1 MSENKTHKSAQAA
14 EAAQKRR
21 KKKKKDPKKTLIA
34 CILCIAIIGVMIFTV
49 DKAITGMYNVGE
61 EIPEDLT
68 TDNSIDQD
76 VVNILVC
83 GIDWD
88 DSRTAKMTDV
98 MVYVSLDVKAGK
110 VNLLQIPRDTY
121 VGEPSGTGKINAVY
135 KDGSEKNQIMN
146 VVKTL
151 NERFGLSVDHYVTV
165 DMDSFT
171 ILVDHIEH
179 GLNMY
184 VPCPIILLDK
194 ETGKTQT
201 LYEEAGWYTVDG
213 ATAEAILRNR
223 NYPDGDVSRLAVQSA
238 FYASLIKHFKEVGV
252 VVCAQ
257 LVPTFAKFVTTD
269 MHWTRMVALVTE
281 VLNIDF
287 NNMQI
292 IKPSVHG
299 YVADGQAIVAVEEE
313 EWLRILNENF
323 RPYQTPVEDIVTDE
337 LGEITQDYGA
347 TQTTIQTIGGI
358 LANAG

>member
-1 MSENKTHKSAQAA
+1 MSEKKTYKSSKAA
-14 EAAQKRR
+14 EAASKR
-21 KKKKKDPKKTLIA
+21 KKKKKNPKRTLIA
-34 CILCIAIIGVMIFTV
+34 CLATIAVIGAMIFAV

-61 EIPEDLT
+61 EIPEDLQ

-88 DSRTAKMTDV
+88 DGRTAKMTDV
-98 MVYVSLDVKAGK
+98 IVYVTLDVKAGK
-110 VNLLQIPRDTY
+110 VSMLQIPRDTY
-121 VGEPSGTGKINAVY
+121 VGEPSNTGKINAVY

-146 VVKTL
+146 LIKTL
-151 NERFGLSVDHYVTV
+151 NERFGLTVDHYLTL
-165 DMDSFT
+165 DMESFT
-171 ILVDHIEH
+171 ILIDHLEN
-179 GLNMY
+179 GLSMY
-184 VPCPIILLDK
+184 VPCPIVLLDK

-201 LYEEAGWYTVDG
+201 LYEEAGWYQVDG
-213 ATAEAILRNR
+213 ATAEVILRNR
-223 NYPDGDVSRLAVQSA
+223 NYPEGDVQRLAVQSA
-238 FYASLIKHFKEVGV
+238 FYASVMKHFKEVGV

-299 YVADGQAIVAVEEE
+299 YVADGQAIVVVEEE
-313 EWLRILNENF
+313 EWLSILNENF
-323 RPYQTPVEDIVTDE
+323 RPYQTPVEDIVIDE
-337 LGEITQDYGA
+337 IGEITQDYGA
-347 TQTTIQTIGGI
+347 TQTTVQTIGGI

>member
-1 MSENKTHKSAQAA
+1 MSDKKTYKAQ
-14 EAAQKRR
+14 EAAQKR
-21 KKKKKDPKKTLIA
+21 KKKKQRNPKKVLVA
-34 CILCIAIIGVMIFTV
+34 CILSIAIIGGMIFAV
-49 DKAITGMYNVGE
+49 DKAIGNMYNVGE

-68 TDNSIDQD
+68 TDNKIDQD

-98 MVYVSLDVKAGK
+98 IVYVTLDVKAGK
-110 VNLLQIPRDTY
+110 VSLLQIPRDTY
-121 VGEPSGTGKINAVY
+121 VGEPANNGKINGVY
-135 KDGSEKNQIMN
+135 KDGDEKNQIMN
-146 VVKTL
+146 VVRTL
-151 NERFGLSVDHYVTV
+151 NQRFGLTVDHYVTV
-165 DMDSFT
+165 DMESFT

-201 LYEEAGWYTVDG
+201 LYEEEGWYTVDG

-223 NYPDGDVSRLAVQSA
+223 NYPDGDVSRLQVQSA
-238 FYASLIKHFKEVGV
+238 FYASLLKHFKEVGV

-323 RPYQTPVEDIVTDE
+323 RPYQEPLTDITTDE
-337 LGEITQDYGA
+337 LGEITTDYGV
-347 TQTTIQTIGGI
+347 TQTTVQTIGGI
-358 LANAG
+358 LAGAGE

>member
-1 MSENKTHKSAQAA
+1 MSEKKTYKSAQAA

-34 CILCIAIIGVMIFTV
+34 CILSIAIIGTMIFAV
-49 DKAITGMYNVGE
+49 DKMITGMYNMGD
-61 EIPEDLT
+61 EIPDELT

-98 MVYVSLDVKAGK
+98 IVYVSLDVKAGK

-121 VGEPSGTGKINAVY
+121 VGEPSASGKINGVF
-135 KDGSEKNQIMN
+135 KGGNEKNQIMN

-151 NERFGLSVDHYVTV
+151 NERFGLTVDHYVTV

-194 ETGKTQT
+194 ATGKTQT

-313 EWLRILNENF
+313 EWIRILNENF
-323 RPYQTPVEDIVTDE
+323 RPYQTPVEDIIVDE
-337 LGEITQDYGA
+337 FGEVTQDYGA
-347 TQTTIQTIGGI
+347 TETTVQTIGGI
-358 LANAG
+358 LADAG

>member
-1 MSENKTHKSAQAA
+1 MSDKKTYRAQ
-14 EAAQKRR
+14 EASRKR
-21 KKKKKDPKKTLIA
+21 KKKKNPKKTLVA
-34 CILCIAIIGVMIFTV
+34 CLLTIAIIGVMIFTV
-49 DKAITGMYNVGE
+49 DKAITGMYNMGDD
-61 EIPEDLT
+61 IPDELK

-88 DSRTAKMTDV
+88 DGRTAKMTDV
-98 MVYVSLDVKAGK
+98 IVYATLDVKEGK
-110 VNLLQIPRDTY
+110 VSLLQIPRDTF
-121 VGEPSGTGKINAVY
+121 VGEPSATGKINGVY
-135 KDGSEKNQIMN
+135 KGGSEKNQIMN
-146 VVKTL
+146 LVKTL
-151 NERFGLSVDHYVTV
+151 NERFGLTVDHYVTV

-184 VPCPIILLDK
+184 VPCPIVLLDK

-201 LYEEAGWYTVDG
+201 LYDEAGWYTVDG

-223 NYPDGDVSRLAVQSA
+223 NYPEGDTMRLKVQSA
-238 FYASLIKHFKEVGV
+238 FYASLMKHFKEVGV

-323 RPYQTPVEDIVTDE
+323 RPYQDPVEDIILDE
-337 LGEITQDYGA
+337 MGEITQDYGLVE
-347 TQTTIQTIGGI
+347 TTTQTIGGI
-358 LANAG
+358 LAGAG

>member
-1 MSENKTHKSAQAA
+1 MSEKKTYKSEKSAQAA
-14 EAAQKRR
+14 AKR
-21 KKKKKDPKKTLIA
+21 KKKKNPKKTLIA
-34 CILCIAIIGVMIFTV
+34 CLATIAIIGAMIFVV
-49 DKAITGMYNVGE
+49 DNAITGMYNQGE
-61 EIPEDLT
+61 EVPDELT
-68 TDNSIDQD
+68 TDNTIDQD

-88 DSRTAKMTDV
+88 DSRSAKMTDV
-98 MVYVSLDVKAGK
+98 IVYATLDVKAGK
-110 VNLLQIPRDTY
+110 VSLLQIPRDTF

-135 KDGSEKNQIMN
+135 KDGDERNQITN
-146 VVKTL
+146 LIKTL
-151 NERFGLSVDHYVTV
+151 NERFGLTVDHYMTV

-171 ILVDHIEH
+171 ILVDHIKD

-184 VPCPIILLDK
+184 VPCPIVLLDK
-194 ETGKTQT
+194 ATGKTQT
-201 LYEEAGWYTVDG
+201 LYEEAGWYRVDG

-223 NYPDGDVSRLAVQSA
+223 NYPEGDVQRLQVQSA
-238 FYASLIKHFKEVGV
+238 FYASLMKHFKEVGV

-292 IKPSVHG
+292 IKPTVHG
-299 YVADGQAIVAVEEE
+299 YVADGQAIVTVVEE
-313 EWLRILNENF
+313 EWLTIINENF
-323 RPYQTPVEDIVTDE
+323 RPYQDPVENIIIDE
-337 LGEITQDYGA
+337 IGEITQDYGA
-347 TQTTIQTIGGI
+347 TKTTVQTIGGI

>member
-1 MSENKTHKSAQAA
+1 MSDKKTYKAE
-14 EAAQKRR
+14 EAAQKR
-21 KKKKKDPKKTLIA
+21 KKKKQRNPKKVLVA
-34 CILCIAIIGVMIFTV
+34 CILCIAIIGGMIFAV
-49 DKAITGMYNVGE
+49 DKAIGNMYNVGE

-68 TDNSIDQD
+68 TDNSVQED

-98 MVYVSLDVKAGK
+98 IVYVTLDVKAGK
-110 VNLLQIPRDTY
+110 VSLLQIPRDTY
-121 VGEPSGTGKINAVY
+121 VGEPSNTGKINAVY

-151 NERFGLSVDHYVTV
+151 NERFGLTVDHYVTV
-165 DMDSFT
+165 DMESFT

-184 VPCPIILLDK
+184 VPCPIILKDADGK
-194 ETGKTQT
+194 ETT
-201 LYEEAGWYTVDG
+201 LYKEAGWYTVDG
-213 ATAEAILRNR
+213 ATAEVILRNR
-223 NYPDGDVSRLAVQSA
+223 NYPEADVQRLQVQSA
-238 FYASLIKHFKEVGV
+238 FYASLLKHFKEVGV

-299 YVADGQAIVAVEEE
+299 YIADGQAIVAVEEE

-323 RPYQTPVEDIVTDE
+323 RPYQEPIAEITTDE
-337 LGEITQDYGA
+337 LGEITTDYGA
-347 TQTTIQTIGGI
+347 TQTTVQTIGGI
-358 LANAG
+358 LAGAGE

>member
-1 MSENKTHKSAQAA
+1 MSEKKTYKSAQAA

-21 KKKKKDPKKTLIA
+21 KKKRKDPRKTLVA
-34 CILCIAIIGVMIFTV
+34 CLLSIAIIGTMIFAV
-49 DKAITGMYNVGE
+49 DKMITGMYNMGD
-61 EIPEDLT
+61 EIPDELT
-68 TDNSIDQD
+68 TDSKIDQD

-98 MVYVSLDVKAGK
+98 IVYVSLDVKAGK

-135 KDGSEKNQIMN
+135 KDGSERNQIMN

-151 NERFGLSVDHYVTV
+151 NERFGLAVDHYVTV

-184 VPCPIILLDK
+184 VPCPIILKDADGR
-194 ETGKTQT
+194 ETT
-201 LYEEAGWYTVDG
+201 LYKEAGWYTVDG
-213 ATAEAILRNR
+213 ATAEVILRNR
-223 NYPDGDVSRLAVQSA
+223 NYPEADVQRLQVQSA
-238 FYASLIKHFKEVGV
+238 FYASLLKHFKEVGV

-299 YVADGQAIVAVEEE
+299 YIADGQAIVAVEEE

-323 RPYQTPVEDIVTDE
+323 RPYQEPIAEITTDE
-337 LGEITQDYGA
+337 LGEITTDYGA
-347 TQTTIQTIGGI
+347 TQTTVQTIGGI
-358 LANAG
+358 LAGAGE

>member
-1 MSENKTHKSAQAA
+1 MSEKKTYKSEQAA
-14 EAAQKRR
+14 ETAKKRR
-21 KKKKKDPKKTLIA
+21 KKKKRNPKKTLVA
-34 CILCIAIIGVMIFTV
+34 CLLCIAIIGVMIFTV
-49 DKAITGMYNVGE
+49 DRAIGNMYNVGE

-98 MVYVSLDVKAGK
+98 IVYVSLDVKAGR

-135 KDGSEKNQIMN
+135 KDGDEKNQIMN

-151 NERFGLSVDHYVTV
+151 NQRFGLTVDHYVTV

-184 VPCPIILLDK
+184 VPCPIILKDGNGN
-194 ETGKTQT
+194 ETT
-201 LYEEAGWYTVDG
+201 LYSEAGWYTVDG

-238 FYASLIKHFKEVGV
+238 FYASLLKHFKEVGV

-287 NNMQI
+287 SNMQI

-299 YVADGQAIVAVEEE
+299 YVADGQAIVTVEEE

-323 RPYQTPVEDIVTDE
+323 RPYQEPVTDIVTDE
-337 LGEITQDYGA
+337 PGEITQDYGA
-347 TQTTIQTIGGI
+347 TETTTQTIGGI
-358 LANAG
+358 LAGAGE

>member
-1 MSENKTHKSAQAA
+1 MSEKKTYKSEQAA
-14 EAAQKRR
+14 EAARKRR
-21 KKKKKDPKKTLIA
+21 KKKRNPKKTLVA
-34 CILCIAIIGVMIFTV
+34 CLLCIAIIGVMIFTV
-49 DKAITGMYNVGE
+49 DKAITGMYNMGE

-98 MVYVSLDVKAGK
+98 IVYVSLDVKANK

-121 VGEPSGTGKINAVY
+121 VGEPANNGKINGVY
-135 KDGSEKNQIMN
+135 KDGDEKNQIMN

-151 NERFGLSVDHYVTV
+151 NQRFGLTVDHYVTV

-184 VPCPIILLDK
+184 VPCPIILKDGNGN
-194 ETGKTQT
+194 EQV
-201 LYEEAGWYTVDG
+201 LYKEAGWYTVDG
-213 ATAEAILRNR
+213 VTAETILRNR

-238 FYASLIKHFKEVGV
+238 FYASLLKHFKEVGV

-269 MHWTRMVALVTE
+269 MHWTKMVALVTE

-287 NNMQI
+287 NEMQI
-292 IKPSVHG
+292 IKPAVHG
-299 YVADGQAIVAVEEE
+299 YIADGQAIVAVEEE
-313 EWLRILNENF
+313 EWIRILNENF
-323 RPYQTPVEDIVTDE
+323 RPYQTPVEDIVIDE
-337 LGEITQDYGA
+337 MGEITTDYGPVE
-347 TQTTIQTIGGI
+347 TTTQTIGGI
-358 LANAG
+358 LAGAGE

>member
-1 MSENKTHKSAQAA
+1 MSDKKTYRAQ
-14 EAAQKRR
+14 EASRKR
-21 KKKKKDPKKTLIA
+21 KKKKNPKKTLIA
-34 CILCIAIIGVMIFTV
+34 CLLTIAIIGVMIFTV
-49 DKAITGMYNVGE
+49 DKAITGMYNMGDD
-61 EIPEDLT
+61 IPEELK

-88 DSRTAKMTDV
+88 DGRTAKMTDV
-98 MVYVSLDVKAGK
+98 IVYATLDVKKGE
-110 VNLLQIPRDTY
+110 VSLLQIPRDTF
-121 VGEPSGTGKINAVY
+121 VGEPSATGKINGVY
-135 KDGSEKNQIMN
+135 KGGSEKNQIMN
-146 VVKTL
+146 LVKTL
-151 NERFGLSVDHYVTV
+151 NERFGLTVDHYVTV

-184 VPCPIILLDK
+184 VPCPIILKDK

-223 NYPDGDVSRLAVQSA
+223 NYPEGDTMRLKVQSA
-238 FYASLIKHFKEVGV
+238 FYASLMKHFKEVGV

-323 RPYQTPVEDIVTDE
+323 RPYQDPVEDIILDE
-337 LGEITQDYGA
+337 MGEITQDYGLVE
-347 TQTTIQTIGGI
+347 TTTQTIGGI
-358 LANAG
+358 LAGAD

>member
-1 MSENKTHKSAQAA
+1 MSEKKTYKSARAA

-21 KKKKKDPKKTLIA
+21 KKKKRDPRKTLVA

-49 DKAITGMYNVGE
+49 DKAITGMYNVGDD
-61 EIPEDLT
+61 IPEDLT

-98 MVYVSLDVKAGK
+98 IVYVSLDVKAGK

-151 NERFGLSVDHYVTV
+151 NERFGLAVDHYVTV

-184 VPCPIILLDK
+184 VPCPIILKDGNGN
-194 ETGKTQT
+194 EQV
-201 LYEEAGWYTVDG
+201 LYKEAGWYTVDG
-213 ATAEAILRNR
+213 ATAEVILRNR
-223 NYPDGDVSRLAVQSA
+223 NYPEADVQRLQVQSA
-238 FYASLIKHFKEVGV
+238 FYASLLKHFKEVGV

-299 YVADGQAIVAVEEE
+299 YIADGQAIVAVEEE
-313 EWLRILNENF
+313 EWIRILNENF

-347 TQTTIQTIGGI
+347 TQTTVQTIGGI

>member
-1 MSENKTHKSAQAA
+1 MSEKKTYKSEKSA
-14 EAAQKRR
+14 EAASKRR
-21 KKKKKDPKKTLIA
+21 KKKKNPKKTLIA
-34 CILCIAIIGVMIFTV
+34 CLLCIAIIGGMIFAV
-49 DKAITGMYNVGE
+49 DKAIGNMYNVGD

-98 MVYVSLDVKAGK
+98 IVYASLDVKAGK

-151 NERFGLSVDHYVTV
+151 NERFGLTVDHYVTV

-184 VPCPIILLDK
+184 VPCPIILKDGDGN
-194 ETGKTQT
+194 ETT
-201 LYEEAGWYTVDG
+201 LYSEAGWYTVDG

-223 NYPDGDVSRLAVQSA
+223 NYDDGDVSRLAVQSA

-299 YVADGQAIVAVEEE
+299 YVMDGQAIVAVEEE

-323 RPYQTPVEDIVTDE
+323 RPYQEPITDINTDE

-347 TQTTIQTIGGI
+347 TQTTVQTIGGI
-358 LANAG
+358 LAGAGE

>member
-1 MSENKTHKSAQAA
+1 MSDKKTYRAQ
-14 EAAQKRR
+14 EASRKR
-21 KKKKKDPKKTLIA
+21 KKKKNPKKTLVA
-34 CILCIAIIGVMIFTV
+34 CLLTIAIIGVMIFTV
-49 DKAITGMYNVGE
+49 DKAITGMYNMGDD
-61 EIPEDLT
+61 IPDELK

-88 DSRTAKMTDV
+88 DGRTAKMTDV
-98 MVYVSLDVKAGK
+98 IVYATLDVKEGK
-110 VNLLQIPRDTY
+110 VSLLQIPRDTF
-121 VGEPSGTGKINAVY
+121 VGEPSATGKINGVY
-135 KDGSEKNQIMN
+135 KGGSEKNQIMN
-146 VVKTL
+146 LVKTL
-151 NERFGLSVDHYVTV
+151 NERFGLTVDHYVTV

-184 VPCPIILLDK
+184 VPCPIVLLDK

-201 LYEEAGWYTVDG
+201 LYDEAGWYTVDG

-223 NYPDGDVSRLAVQSA
+223 NYPEGDTMRLKVQSA
-238 FYASLIKHFKEVGV
+238 FYASLMKHFKEVGV

-323 RPYQTPVEDIVTDE
+323 RPYQDPVEDIILDE
-337 LGEITQDYGA
+337 MGEITQDYGLVE
-347 TQTTIQTIGGI
+347 TTTQTIGGI
-358 LANAG
+358 LSGAG

>member
-1 MSENKTHKSAQAA
+1 MSDKKTYRAQ
-14 EAAQKRR
+14 EASRKR
-21 KKKKKDPKKTLIA
+21 KKKKNPKKTLVA
-34 CILCIAIIGVMIFTV
+34 CLLTIAIIGVMIFTV
-49 DKAITGMYNVGE
+49 DKAITGMYNMGDD
-61 EIPEDLT
+61 IPDELK

-88 DSRTAKMTDV
+88 DGRTAKMTDV
-98 MVYVSLDVKAGK
+98 IVYATLDVKEGK
-110 VNLLQIPRDTY
+110 VSLLQIPRDTF
-121 VGEPSGTGKINAVY
+121 VGEPSATGKINGVY
-135 KDGSEKNQIMN
+135 KGGSEKNQIMN
-146 VVKTL
+146 LVKTL
-151 NERFGLSVDHYVTV
+151 NERFGLTVDHYVTV

-184 VPCPIILLDK
+184 VPCPIFLLDK

-201 LYEEAGWYTVDG
+201 LYDEAGWYTVDG

-223 NYPDGDVSRLAVQSA
+223 NYPEGDTMRLKVQSA
-238 FYASLIKHFKEVGV
+238 FYASLMKHFKEVGV

-323 RPYQTPVEDIVTDE
+323 RPYQDPVEDIILDE
-337 LGEITQDYGA
+337 MGEITQDYGLVE
-347 TQTTIQTIGGI
+347 TTTQTIGGI
-358 LANAG
+358 LAGAG

>member
-1 MSENKTHKSAQAA
+1 MSDKKTYRAE
-14 EAAQKRR
+14 EAARKR
-21 KKKKKDPKKTLIA
+21 KKKKKTDPKKTLVA
-34 CILCIAIIGVMIFTV
+34 CLLTIAIIGVMIFTV
-49 DKAITGMYNVGE
+49 DKAIGNMYNVGE
-61 EIPEDLT
+61 NIPEDLQ
-68 TDNSIDQD
+68 TDTSIDQD

-98 MVYVSLDVKAGK
+98 IVYATLDVKAGK
-110 VNLLQIPRDTY
+110 VSLLQIPRDTY
-121 VGEPSGTGKINAVY
+121 IGEPANSGKINGVY
-135 KDGSEKNQIMN
+135 KDGDEKNQIMN

-151 NERFGLSVDHYVTV
+151 NERFGLTVDHYVTV
-165 DMDSFT
+165 DMESFT
-171 ILVDHIEH
+171 ILIDHLKE

-194 ETGKTQT
+194 ATGNTQT
-201 LYEEAGWYTVDG
+201 LYSEPGWYRVDG

-223 NYPDGDVSRLAVQSA
+223 NYPDGDVSRLQVQSA
-238 FYASLIKHFKEVGV
+238 FYASLMKHFKEVGV

-287 NNMQI
+287 NDMQI

-323 RPYQTPVEDIVTDE
+323 RPYQEPVTDIVIDE
-337 LGEITQDYGA
+337 MGEITEDYGV
-347 TQTTIQTIGGI
+347 TQTTVQTIGGI
-358 LANAG
+358 LADAG